1 MRIDILVVIAIR
13 KVSMLSGKSLT
24 TFVTLARP
32 AKTVAAPVLERTEDA
47 EKRFVGRRNC
57 SAFSQ
62 GYVVRGVEAES
73 R

>member
-1 MRIDILVVIAIR
+1 
-13 KVSMLSGKSLT
+13 MLSGKSLT

-47 EKRFVGRRNC
+47 EKGFAGRRNC

-62 GYVVRGVEAES
+62 GYVVRGVERVCGKMTERPYWTS
-73 R
+73 VEC